1 MKILML
7 LPKSSH
13 KNRSPMPHPVTDLLL
28 KRNSS
33 ARLTFP
39 APDGMLL
46 NTLFQ
51 AAFRAPDHGLL
62 RPWRYLVIEGDGLER
77 LGELFVA
84 SALRETPELSQVQQD
99 KFRKMPTR
107 APMVIVAIASTQEHV
122 KIPEI
127 EQVISAGV
135 GVGYLLLSLQAEG
148 YGGMWRTGP
157 LAYNIDVQKG
167 LGLTRQESIV
177 GFLYVGTPEGK
188 SKAIPAHDISTFVKK
203 WP

>member
-1 MKILML
+1 
-7 LPKSSH
+7 
-13 KNRSPMPHPVTDLLL
+13 MPHPVTDFLIQ
-28 KRNSS
+28 RNSS
-33 ARLTFP
+33 AKLTSP
-39 APDGMLL
+39 APDSGLL

-51 AAFRAPDHGLL
+51 TAFRAPDHGLL

-77 LGELFVA
+77 LGELFLE
-84 SALRETPELSQVQQD
+84 SALTASPDLPQAQRD
-99 KFRKMPTR
+99 KFRKMPLR
-107 APMVIVAIASTQEHV
+107 APMVIVAIASIEADV

-127 EQVISAGV
+127 EQVMSAGV

-157 LAYNIDVQKG
+157 LAYNVDVAKG
-167 LGLTRQESIV
+167 LGLTDQEKIV

-188 SKAIPAHDISTFVKK
+188 AKAIPSHDVNAFVTK

>member
-1 MKILML
+1 
-7 LPKSSH
+7 
-13 KNRSPMPHPVTDLLL
+13 MPHSVTDLLL

-39 APDGMLL
+39 APDGTLL
-46 NTLFQ
+46 DTLFQ

-62 RPWRYLVIEGDGLER
+62 KPWRYLVIEGDGLDR
-77 LGELFVA
+77 LGDLFVA
-84 SALRETPELSQVQQD
+84 SALHECPQLSLVQQD
-99 KFRKMPTR
+99 KFRKMPSR
-107 APMVIVAIASTQEHV
+107 APMIIVAIASTHEHV

-127 EQVISAGV
+127 EQIMAAGV

-148 YGGMWRTGP
+148 FGGMWRTGP
-157 LAYNIDVQKG
+157 LAYNSEIHKG
-167 LGLTRQESIV
+167 LGLTQQERLI

-188 SKAIPAHDISTFVKK
+188 AKVVPSHDVKTFVKK